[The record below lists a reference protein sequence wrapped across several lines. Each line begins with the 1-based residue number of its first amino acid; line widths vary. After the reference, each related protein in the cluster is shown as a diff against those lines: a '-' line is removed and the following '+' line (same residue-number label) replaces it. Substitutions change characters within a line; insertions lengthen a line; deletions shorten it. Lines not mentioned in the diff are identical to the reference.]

1 MVTLYTR
8 SPEHVRSSSADGSNT
23 VAVAHARLPLT
34 YWFPTHRRTQREAI
48 RGRTP
53 AQRNLLVDALK
64 FFAIALVPAQ
74 HLLSCVRVS
83 EPAGGIWLVAV
94 MLSFNMPLFTFLS
107 GYVLPGREGK
117 HPLHFIKNKALILL
131 VPYFAWITLV
141 MPLRHVPPSGWIP
154 ALGSALIDPHLG
166 FQMWYLWVLFA
177 SYVLFTLARL
187 ISKSDLWVG
196 GFGSAWGAAVPAAPA
211 DAGNRQTG
219 VALSVPGAGLPHGK
233 AVARLRPYDTW
244 IAARRQRRVR
254 GPHCGPARL
263 RTRTL
268 RAGMAG
274 IIASWAV
281 YRLMPDRLI
290 SAQAWVGQKTLGVYG
305 AQMLVLP
312 FVMVGCGWIGAILL
326 R

>member
-1 MVTLYTR
+1 M
-8 SPEHVRSSSADGSNT
+8 
-23 VAVAHARLPLT
+23 AHT
-34 YWFPTHRRTQREAI
+34 PT
-48 RGRTP
+48 
-53 AQRNLLVDALK
+53 QRNLLVDALK

-74 HLLSCVRVS
+74 HLLELRP
-83 EPAGGIWLVAV
+83 EFQNLPGAPWLVAV

-154 ALGSALIDPHLG
+154 RLESALIDPHLG
-166 FQMWYLWVLFA
+166 YQMWYLWVLFA

-187 ISKSDLWVG
+187 ISKSDLWIAG
-196 GFGSAWGAAVPAAPA
+196 TALGAA
-211 DAGNRQTG
+211 
-219 VALSVPGAGLPHGK
+219 ALAFLPLPHTLGIDKLAWLYPFLVLGYLTGK
-233 AVARLRPYDTW
+233 RRSALRPYDTW
-244 IAARRQRRVR
+244 IALGGSVVFVVLTAVR
-254 GPHCGPARL
+254 LDFVPARFAL
-263 RTRTL
+263 
-268 RAGMAG
+268 GVAG

-290 SAQAWVGQKTLGVYG
+290 RAQAWVGQKTLGVYG

-312 FVMVGCGWIGAILL
+312 FVMVGSGWIGAIASEVTVMATSTLIAWAL
-326 R
+326 GLTTVTRALFLGQWPKKPRPSGNPSQ